1 MFDFTDILKAIG
13 KIFAAIILVS
23 ILVTLILSG
32 YIVIVGHIENLDL
45 VCEQTLELPITG
57 EEVSVDYR
65 SGQQTSFIVLYNDTE
80 YTLPPV
86 ITYYVRTYHSG
97 DKIPVKIK
105 EYNYGRLD
113 IHVDTLAIV
122 QSNLSKSTQ

>member
-1 MFDFTDILKAIG
+1 MILRILKAIG
-13 KIFAAIILVS
+13 TIFAAS
-23 ILVTLILSG
+23 ILAALLLCG
-32 YIVIVGHIENLDL
+32 YIVTVGHIENLDL

-57 EEVSVDYR
+57 EEVPVDSR
-65 SGQQTSFIVLYNDTE
+65 SGQQTSFVVLYNDTE

-86 ITYYVRTYHSG
+86 TTSYVRPYHSG

-105 EYNYGRLD
+105 EYNYGGLD

-122 QSNLSKSTQ
+122 QSNLSKRTQ

>member
-45 VCEQTLELPITG
+45 VCEQTLELPILG
-57 EEVSVDYR
+57 KRY
-65 SGQQTSFIVLYNDTE
+65 
-80 YTLPPV
+80 P
-86 ITYYVRTYHSG
+86 
-97 DKIPVKIK
+97 
-105 EYNYGRLD
+105 
-113 IHVDTLAIV
+113 
-122 QSNLSKSTQ
+122 

>member
-1 MFDFTDILKAIG
+1 MFDFTDILKVIG

-57 EEVSVDYR
+57 
-65 SGQQTSFIVLYNDTE
+65 
-80 YTLPPV
+80 
-86 ITYYVRTYHSG
+86 
-97 DKIPVKIK
+97 
-105 EYNYGRLD
+105 GRGIRRL
-113 IHVDTLAIV
+113 
-122 QSNLSKSTQ
+122 

>member
-1 MFDFTDILKAIG
+1 MYQTRPIFQIRR

-57 EEVSVDYR
+57 EEVSVDSR

-97 DKIPVKIK
+97 DKIHVKIK

>member
-45 VCEQTLELPITG
+45 VCEQTL
-57 EEVSVDYR
+57 
-65 SGQQTSFIVLYNDTE
+65 
-80 YTLPPV
+80 
-86 ITYYVRTYHSG
+86 
-97 DKIPVKIK
+97 
-105 EYNYGRLD
+105 
-113 IHVDTLAIV
+113 
-122 QSNLSKSTQ
+122 

>member
-13 KIFAAIILVS
+13 KILAAIILVS

-57 EEVSVDYR
+57 EEVSVDSR